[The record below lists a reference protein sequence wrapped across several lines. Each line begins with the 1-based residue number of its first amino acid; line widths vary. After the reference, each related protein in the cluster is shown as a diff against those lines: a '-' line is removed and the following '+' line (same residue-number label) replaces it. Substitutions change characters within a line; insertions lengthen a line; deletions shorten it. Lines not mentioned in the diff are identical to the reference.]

1 MKRFCV
7 SEDGGKTLSEA
18 KPLTYEDGSYVYSA
32 RNYPDVW
39 CSSKT
44 GKAYVIINICEG
56 SAENCDPRTTLHIAE
71 LNPDTLCVKRDAV
84 AIVDTKHEE
93 HHHYIRFSNWCAME
107 DRYTK
112 NLLLFMKLH
121 LSQYCQVRKGYD
133 YNVYR
138 YEIAFPD

>member
-1 MKRFCV
+1 MSKINYDAWPGDYRAAV
-7 SEDGGKTLSEA
+7 S
-18 KPLTYEDGSYVYSA
+18 LTYDDGTYVYSA

-44 GKAYVIINICEG
+44 GKAYVIINICES

-138 YEIAFPD
+138 YEIAFPA